1 MNVNRIRNK
10 IQQQCNPTD
19 CPIFSLIPSTKLKL
33 CYVESSCGRLLRRSG
48 DNNPGT
54 SHVPTIHT
62 PTYTWLG
69 GHPKGGFLATLPLP
83 VNETQFMK
91 QETGIMPLCR
101 CLSCRIVTTTVF
113 RYQEKACHKLDA
125 SDMESDIKC
134 RTSRNTNQD
143 FQLVTFIMWEDVK
156 KAKHNHI
163 KLTTRR
169 MHCQR
174 AFN

>member
-1 MNVNRIRNK
+1 MSSRVLVVSLEEVEII
-10 IQQQCNPTD
+10 IQA
-19 CPIFSLIPSTKLKL
+19 
-33 CYVESSCGRLLRRSG
+33 RR
-48 DNNPGT
+48 T
-54 SHVPTIHT
+54 SQRYTHPHIHI
-62 PTYTWLG
+62 LG
-69 GHPKGGFLATLPLP
+69 GHPKEGFLVTLPLP

-143 FQLVTFIMWEDVK
+143 FQLVTVIMREDVK
-156 KAKHNHI
+156 KAKHNDI

-169 MHCQR
+169 MHC
-174 AFN
+174 